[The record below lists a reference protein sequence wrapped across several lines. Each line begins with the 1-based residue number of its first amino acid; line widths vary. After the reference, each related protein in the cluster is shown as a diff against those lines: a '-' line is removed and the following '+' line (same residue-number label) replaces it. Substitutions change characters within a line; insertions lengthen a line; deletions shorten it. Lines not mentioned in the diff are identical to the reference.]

1 MKYVIYRKP
10 DGSMDCVP
18 ETSSM
23 IREAMANMVRIID
36 GTAFE
41 AWSKLEYLERL
52 EKQKDEPK
60 KRRRK

>member
-1 MKYVIYRKP
+1 MKYVIFRKP

-41 AWSKLEYLERL
+41 AWAKLEYLERL
-52 EKQKDEPK
+52 EKQEEPK

>member
-1 MKYVIYRKP
+1 MKYVIFRKP

-23 IREAMANMVRIID
+23 IREAMENAVRIID

-52 EKQKDEPK
+52 ERQEEPK
-60 KRRRK
+60 RRKRR

>member
-1 MKYVIYRKP
+1 MIYVIFRKP

-23 IREAMANMVRIID
+23 IREAMENMVRIID

-41 AWSKLEYLERL
+41 SWAKLEYLERL

-60 KRRRK
+60 KRRKK

>member
-1 MKYVIYRKP
+1 MKYVIFRKP

-23 IREAMANMVRIID
+23 IREAMENMVRVIE

-41 AWSKLEYLERL
+41 AWAKLEYLERL
-52 EKQKDEPK
+52 EQKKEEPK
-60 KRRRK
+60 RRKRR